1 MEMHSMHPMYNFTL
15 WKLKCLSGKDRV
27 KSQSTN
33 DSKEKKPENTK
44 THLKWL
50 GVFSTGA
57 DPGFF
62 LGEGA
67 LVSWTTS
74 TPINHIVFFL
84 QNTSCI
90 RKAQVISGGGE
101 GVRTPCTLPLDPPLW
116 HNKWLVLCSEELQ
129 HVC

>member
-33 DSKEKKPENTK
+33 DSKERKPENTK

-74 TPINHIVFFL
+74 TPINHIVFFFAEYQL
-84 QNTSCI
+84 Y
-90 RKAQVISGGGE
+90 
-101 GVRTPCTLPLDPPLW
+101 
-116 HNKWLVLCSEELQ
+116 
-129 HVC
+129 

>member
-33 DSKEKKPENTK
+33 DSKERKPENTK

-74 TPINHIVFFL
+74 TPINHIFFFGR
-84 QNTSCI
+84 I
-90 RKAQVISGGGE
+90 PVILEKRRSSRGGGE
-101 GVRTPCTLPLDPPLW
+101 GAHPLPPPPGSAP
-116 HNKWLVLCSEELQ
+116 VA
-129 HVC
+129 

>member
-15 WKLKCLSGKDRV
+15 WKLKCLSGKDSG

-33 DSKEKKPENTK
+33 DSKERKPENTT

-50 GVFSTGA
+50 GVFGTGA

-74 TPINHIVFFL
+74 TPINHIFFL
-84 QNTSCI
+84 AEYQ
-90 RKAQVISGGGE
+90 
-101 GVRTPCTLPLDPPLW
+101 LY
-116 HNKWLVLCSEELQ
+116 
-129 HVC
+129 